1 MGNFTYQQLDPIGA
15 MESGQRMAMN
25 QMTIQ
30 DSMAQRQ
37 NQQQMQGMRQ
47 QAIEAP
53 GGYNPENH
61 KKLLMDAGYFEE
73 AQDMDDLMTKSVRNK
88 AEVMEK
94 TMTVIERTAQM
105 TQQLGAPAWDMLR
118 STLINTGMADEE
130 SLPMEYNEQAAQI
143 AQNVG
148 AKAND
153 TFRLLHFRSGD
164 KQQDIMNVGGQITK
178 GDPYSPGSETAMI
191 KNAKYLANIMDMPE
205 EDAAQIMIM
214 SKDKSD
220 AAVYQDLYKTAL
232 KATYGDQEEATRMA
246 REGLEA
252 VRQYRKQPKAKEPPP
267 PPAAG
272 GGSGAQPVRRPG
284 AEPKKLVTGKIYPDG
299 NGNKARFKGGDP
311 NDLKNWEPVP

>member
-1 MGNFTYQQLDPIGA
+1 MGNFTYQQMDPIGA

-30 DSMAQRQ
+30 DAQQQRQ
-37 NQQQMQGMRQ
+37 GQQELQGIKQ
-47 QAIEAP
+47 QAMQSP
-53 GGYNPENH
+53 GGYDPNAH
-61 KKLLMDAGYFEE
+61 KQLLMDAGHFEE

-88 AEVMEK
+88 TEVMEK

-105 TQQLGAPAWDMLR
+105 TQQLGAPAWGMLR

-164 KQQDIMNVGGQITK
+164 KQVDVLNVGGKITK
-178 GDPYSPGSETAMI
+178 GDPYSPGNETALQ
-191 KNAKYLANIMDMPE
+191 KNARFLANVFDIPDDE
-205 EDAAQIMIM
+205 AAQLMM
-214 SKDKSD
+214 QTKDKSD
-220 AAVYQDLYKTAL
+220 AAVYQDLYKKAL
-232 KATYGDQEEATRMA
+232 DITYGDQEEATRMA
-246 REGLEA
+246 REGLDQ
-252 VRQYRKQPKAKEPPP
+252 VRQFRRQPTPKPGN
-267 PPAAG
+267 PAAATPA
-272 GGSGAQPVRRPG
+272 SAQPVRRPG
-284 AEPKKLVTGKIYPDG
+284 AEPKKLVKGNVYPDA

-311 NDLKNWEPVP
+311 NDLANWEPVT